1 MSLQDTR
8 DDDLQQLRRKAEGTS
23 PEAWFQLAQGLV
35 ARQHMEEAHDWH
47 LRAAEAGFAP
57 AQIEL
62 ARMQLHGVGVAQ
74 SATQAVSWL
83 LRAEASG
90 HPVAAYML
98 ALISVGGV
106 ATPRDGRINQRVM
119 AALNAGFPPA
129 LRAVAIHF
137 GRKPDAQDQQR
148 CLQLLDHAAS
158 RGDWVAALLLSE
170 RLARGEGCAVNL
182 DAANRL
188 RGQLQK
194 GGIAPLPTLEV
205 PQVATSAL
213 GSVVAPGTLA
223 LEDTLQPPEARV
235 LSERPRVAVIDG
247 LLSADEC
254 RLLVAT
260 AQPMLRRSQAID
272 PQTGEALPMQ
282 IRTSSDASFDP
293 LIEDLS
299 LRLVQQRMASAAG
312 VEVAQAE
319 HLVVL
324 RYEPGQEYRPHR
336 DYRPPESLRGDVP
349 EAGNRG
355 RTICVYL
362 NEPGAGGE
370 TEFPAAD
377 VKVAPQA
384 GRAVI
389 FDNLLDDGSPDVDS
403 LHAGLPVLEGE
414 KWLATLWLR
423 QGRYR
428 AF

>member
-1 MSLQDTR
+1 MSPQDTQ
-8 DDDLQQLRRKAEGTS
+8 LAQLRRSAEGSS
-23 PEAWFQLAQGLV
+23 PQAWFQLAQALV
-35 ARQHMEEAHDWH
+35 ARQQMEEAHDWH

-74 SATQAVSWL
+74 CAEQAVSWL

-98 ALISVGGV
+98 ALVSVGGV
-106 ATPRDGRINQRVM
+106 AVPRDGRINQRVLT
-119 AALNAGFPPA
+119 ALNAGHAPA
-129 LRAVAIHF
+129 LRAAAIHF
-137 GRKPDAQDQQR
+137 GRNPDSLDQQR

-170 RLARGEGCAVNL
+170 RLAHGEGCAMNL
-182 DAANRL
+182 EAATRL
-188 RGQLQK
+188 RAKLEQA
-194 GGIAPLPTLEV
+194 GIAPLPSLVV
-205 PQVATSAL
+205 PMAGVPSP
-213 GSVVAPGTLA
+213 SGTLS
-223 LEDTLQPPEARV
+223 LEDTMRAPTPHV
-235 LSERPRVAVIDG
+235 LSERPRVAIVDG
-247 LLSADEC
+247 LLSSDEC
-254 RLLVAT
+254 RLLVAA
-260 AQPMLRRSQAID
+260 AQPMLRPSQTID

-293 LIEDLS
+293 LFEDLS

-312 VEVAQAE
+312 MEMAQAE

-324 RYEPGQEYRPHR
+324 RYAPGQEYRPHR
-336 DYRPPESLRGDVP
+336 DYRPPESLRNDVP
-349 EAGNRG
+349 EAGNRA

-362 NEPGAGGE
+362 NEPEAGGE
-370 TEFPAAD
+370 TEFPVAG
-377 VKVAPQA
+377 VKVAAQA
-384 GRAVI
+384 GRAVV

-403 LHAGLPVLEGE
+403 LHAGLPVLRGE

>member
-1 MSLQDTR
+1 MNTDHPA
-8 DDDLQQLRRKAEGTS
+8 DDALQQLRRDAAGTS
-23 PEAWFQLAQGLV
+23 PQAWFQLALGLV
-35 ARQHMEEAHDWH
+35 ARQQMEEAHDWH
-47 LRAAEAGFAP
+47 LRAAQAGFAP

-62 ARMQLHGVGVAQ
+62 ARMQLHGVG
-74 SATQAVSWL
+74 TGMDPGQAVSWL
-83 LRAEASG
+83 LRAEAGG

-106 ATPRDGRINQRVM
+106 AVPRDGRINPRVM
-119 AALNAGFPPA
+119 TALNAGHAPA

-137 GRKPDAQDQQR
+137 GRKPDPQDQQR
-148 CLQLLDHAAS
+148 CLQLLGHAAS

-170 RLARGEGCAVNL
+170 RLARGEGCAM
-182 DAANRL
+182 DMEAAQRL
-188 RGQLQK
+188 REQLRQ
-194 GGIAPLPTLEV
+194 GGIKPLPVLDV
-205 PQVATSAL
+205 PQVAGTGAN
-213 GSVVAPGTLA
+213 VAPGTLA
-223 LEDTLQPPEARV
+223 LEETLQPPPLRV
-235 LSERPRVAVIDG
+235 VNERPNVGVIDG

-254 RLLVAT
+254 RLLAAI

-272 PQTGEALPMQ
+272 PQTGEALPTQ

-293 LIEDLS
+293 LFEDLS

-312 VEVAQAE
+312 VELTQAE

-336 DYRPPESLRGDVP
+336 DYRPPESLRNDVP
-349 EAGNRG
+349 EAGNRA

-362 NEPGAGGE
+362 NEPEAGGE
-370 TEFPAAD
+370 TAFPTAG
-377 VKVAPQA
+377 VTIEPQA
-384 GRAVI
+384 GRAVV
-389 FDNLLDDGSPDVDS
+389 FDNLLEDGSPDADS
-403 LHAGLPVLEGE
+403 LHAGLPVLQGE

>member
-1 MSLQDTR
+1 MSLQDT
-8 DDDLQQLRRKAEGTS
+8 DTELEQLRRNAGGAS
-23 PEAWFQLAQGLV
+23 PEAWFHLAQGLV
-35 ARQHMEEAHDWH
+35 ARQQMEEAHDWH
-47 LRAAEAGFAP
+47 LRAAEAGFTP

-90 HPVAAYML
+90 HPVASYML
-98 ALISVGGV
+98 AVISVGGV
-106 ATPRDGRINQRVM
+106 AAPRDGRINQRVM
-119 AALNAGFPPA
+119 AAINAGFPPA

-137 GRKPDAQDQQR
+137 GRKPDAEDQQR
-148 CLQLLDHAAS
+148 CLQLLDYAAS

-194 GGIAPLPTLEV
+194 GGIAPMTAL
-205 PQVATSAL
+205 QVAQVAAPAS
-213 GSVVAPGTLA
+213 GPDIAPGTLA
-223 LEDTLQPPEARV
+223 LEDTLQPPALRM
-235 LSERPRVAVIDG
+235 LSERPRVGVIDG
-247 LLSADEC
+247 LLSTDEC

-260 AQPMLRRSQAID
+260 AQPMLRRSQTID
-272 PQTGEALPMQ
+272 PLTGEALPMQ

-293 LIEDLS
+293 LFEDLS

-312 VEVAQAE
+312 VELTQAE

-336 DYRPPESLRGDVP
+336 DYRPPESLRNDVP

-362 NEPGAGGE
+362 NEPDAGGE
-370 TEFPAAD
+370 TVFPAAD
-377 VKVAPQA
+377 VKVEPQA
-384 GRAVI
+384 GRAVV
-389 FDNLLDDGSPDVDS
+389 FDNLLEDGSPDMDS
-403 LHAGLPVLEGE
+403 LHAGLPVLQGE

-428 AF
+428 RF